1 MEFIYTKNKHNSKI
15 NVWYN
20 KIFIGQLDILLKE
33 NKDLDWKA
41 IRVDKSIRV
50 DVEDR
55 WKKYYTISPIIR
67 IFDSDQ
73 ICGKYDSK
81 EKAAKA
87 ILEHH
92 HKMCKAELSTRSS
105 AG

>member
-15 NVWYN
+15 NVWYDN
-20 KIFIGQLDILLKE
+20 IFIGQLDILLKE

-41 IRVDKSIRV
+41 IRADKSIRV
-50 DVEDR
+50 DGEDR
-55 WKKYYTISPIIR
+55 SKKYYTVSPIIR
-67 IFDSDQ
+67 IFDGDQ
-73 ICGKYDSK
+73 IYGKYDSK

-87 ILEHH
+87 ILKHH
-92 HKMCKAELSTRSS
+92 RKMCEVELGTRSS